1 MFHPEQMGNGSDM
14 PDKAGLVSDGGAWG
28 LPLEGVVDQ
37 LEIGVFAVDAHMN
50 VVLWNR
56 YMAMHSGQAA
66 ETVLGKTLFERF
78 PDLPAKWLE
87 KKIRNVFA
95 LRNYA
100 FTSWEQ
106 RPFLFRF
113 RHNRPVTGGV
123 DAMRQSCIFQPMPDE
138 KGEVAHVC
146 INLFDHTDVAIYQQ
160 RLHGAIAELKR
171 EKEEQRR
178 LIGRLDAMVA
188 IDGLTGIANRRR
200 FDEMLEREWLC
211 ALRERTPL
219 SLIMLDVDFFK
230 LYNDAY
236 GHQQGDD
243 CLKSVAKA
251 LAGAVLRPGDL
262 PARYGGEEFA
272 LILPHTPLE
281 GARCVGER
289 VLENIRALGIEHR
302 SSKVAPC
309 VTASIGVAGCIPGS
323 DREPAGLLQLADR
336 ALYAAKQ
343 QGRARVVCAAL

>member
-1 MFHPEQMGNGSDM
+1 MFHVEHTGEMQGKTGMTAESGRH
-14 PDKAGLVSDGGAWG
+14 GLQ
-28 LPLEGVVDQ
+28 LEGVVDQ
-37 LEIGVFAVDAHMN
+37 LEIGVFAVDADMR

-66 ETVLGKTLFERF
+66 DSVVGRNLFERF
-78 PDLPAKWLE
+78 PELPAKWLE

-123 DAMRQSCIFQPMPDE
+123 DAMRQSCIFQPMADTA
-138 KGEVAHVC
+138 GEVAHVC

-160 RLHGAIAELKR
+160 RLHSAITELER

-178 LIGRLDAMVA
+178 LIARLDAMVA

-211 ALRERTPL
+211 AVREHTPL

-243 CLKSVAKA
+243 CLKAVAQA
-251 LAGAVLRPGDL
+251 VAAAVLRHGDL
-262 PARYGGEEFA
+262 AARYGGEEFA

-281 GARCVGER
+281 GARCVAER
-289 VLENIRALGIEHR
+289 ILENIRDLKLEHR
-302 SSKVAPC
+302 ASKVAPN
-309 VTASIGVAGCIPGS
+309 VTASLGVSCDIP
-323 DREPAGLLQLADR
+323 DRGQEQGAAGLLLLADQ

-343 QGRARVVCAAL
+343 QGRARVVCAV